1 MSSVN
6 RTRSG
11 LGRDVNLKD
20 DQGNG
25 GVRIYGDSASSMKI
39 LDSSGNEG
47 DLHLKDLDVSGTAT
61 GITKTM
67 VGLGNVDNTSRC
79 RINLYQQHNK
89 QL

>member
-1 MSSVN
+1 MSGSVN

-25 GVRIYGDSASSMKI
+25 GVRLYGDSASSMKI

-47 DLHLKDLDVSGTAT
+47 RLAFKR
-61 GITKTM
+61 
-67 VGLGNVDNTSRC
+67 SRC
-79 RINLYQQHNK
+79 EWYSYRYNQNNGWPC
-89 QL
+89 